1 MSGLNLQS
9 MTGVGAGKAAR
20 DGWEVTAELKT
31 VNHRFLD
38 VNLRLPRNLT
48 FLEPVTRERISQG
61 LTRGHIEVY
70 LNVANTASGSR
81 EVVTDLPLAAAYAKA
96 AAEIGEAT
104 GIRETI
110 GLRDLMA
117 LEGVVTL
124 TEREMDQELVASL
137 CAEALGEAIDQ
148 VNHTRAREGVHL
160 QADLKAHLDL
170 AAGLRERILRR
181 APEVVRDY
189 RSRLESRLAQ
199 MEAGGV
205 DPQRLAQE
213 VALMADRCAIDEE
226 LARLD
231 SHIRQMNRYLETEG
245 PVGKKM
251 DFLIQEMN
259 REANTIGSKAS
270 DADIAQMVV
279 DLKSEIEKMRE
290 QIQNVE

>member
-1 MSGLNLQS
+1 
-9 MTGVGAGKAAR
+9 MTGVGAGKAAG

-38 VNLRLPRNLT
+38 VNLRLPRNLA
-48 FLEPVTRERISQG
+48 FLEPVARERISAG
-61 LTRGHIEVY
+61 ITRGHVEVY
-70 LNVANTASGSR
+70 LNVMSTAGGSR
-81 EVVTDLPLAAAYAKA
+81 EVVTDPGLAAAYAKA
-96 AAEIGEAT
+96 AEEIGAAA
-104 GIRETI
+104 GIRERLGI
-110 GLRDLMA
+110 GQLMA

-124 TEREMDQELVASL
+124 TEREMDQETVAAL
-137 CAEALGEAIDQ
+137 CGEALSEALEQ
-148 VNHTRAREGVHL
+148 VKRTRAREGAHL
-160 QADLKAHLDL
+160 KEDLKLHLDR
-170 AAGLRERILRR
+170 AAALREQILAR
-181 APEVVRDY
+181 APEVVTDY

-199 MEAGGV
+199 LGAGGV

-231 SHIRQMNRYLETEG
+231 SHIRQMNRYLEAEG
-245 PVGKKM
+245 PEGKKM

-270 DADIAQMVV
+270 DAAIAQAVV